1 MACFSPIQAFRNPY
15 DSNGPLIFS
24 SHTIGSHDVAVG
36 VYGLKIPCGQ
46 FGLFKENPI
55 GEIITKD
62 KGMIMR
68 TTGQVTIFTTMKKP
82 NLQRTNSLTQPLHKF
97 LKMLKS
103 PNPVTYLL
111 LNC

>member
-46 FGLFKENPI
+46 CVGCPTLYPI
-55 GEIITKD
+55 ICLRSVFRVEMSYILSYH
-62 KGMIMR
+62 M
-68 TTGQVTIFTTMKKP
+68 
-82 NLQRTNSLTQPLHKF
+82 SLRSEFVL
-97 LKMLKS
+97 
-103 PNPVTYLL
+103 
-111 LNC
+111 